1 MKRLCRVAA
10 IALILLATSA
20 SLATAASKS
29 LSGTYETTVK
39 TAGSLNGT
47 YHITFTP
54 GHFALEAP
62 YGITGHGTYSI
73 SGSKITVYG
82 PSSSCKSAGVYEY
95 KLSGSSLT
103 FRKIK
108 DSCPR
113 AAILDAHAM
122 KKV

>member
-1 MKRLCRVAA
+1 MKHLCRVAA

-20 SLATAASKS
+20 TLAMASKS
-29 LSGTYETTVK
+29 LSGTYATTVK
-39 TAGSLNGT
+39 SAGSLNGT

-54 GHFALEAP
+54 GHFALQAP
-62 YGITGHGTYSI
+62 YGITGHGTYSL

-108 DSCPR
+108 DACPR